1 MKLEDY
7 YLDLDK
13 VSTLQIEDERQNIH
27 NYYKDMMYAVADQ
40 RHDQAQSIMNT
51 LVRGGYL
58 KNVTQEEREEKIE
71 TILG

>member
-13 VSTLQIEDERQNIH
+13 VSLLKTEDERQNIH
-27 NYYKDMMYAVADQ
+27 DYYRDMMSSYVDG
-40 RHDQAQSIMNT
+40 RTKQAISIMNT
-51 LVRGGYL
+51 LLRAGYL

>member
-1 MKLEDY
+1 MNIEDY

-13 VSTLQIEDERQNIH
+13 VSKLPSAAERSVIH
-27 NYYKDMMYAVADQ
+27 DYYRDMMNSYLDG
-40 RHDQAQSIMNT
+40 RTKQAKSIMNT

-58 KNVTQEEREEKIE
+58 KSVTQEEREEKIE